1 MIVVVG
7 DTYDDVLYFD
17 TVLANKKEK
26 VILNRF
32 KVSVGTIFS
41 QDVIVLRDMS
51 TSVLTSAVLCHIL
64 DNYYVDLVIGVGKC
78 LAVSKDFK
86 AGNIALSSNVID
98 ANVDLSIFK
107 DVGMAQIPGFS
118 REFSV
123 QEDIFGYL
131 SQNLEKRPGIDHYGA
146 VYLSTDNMSR
156 DMLTF
161 LKENKTLFF
170 KSDERFVIDHN
181 SAGIAVACALKDV
194 PFIITKVVETSF
206 DQSQNLATYTN
217 VLSRY
222 IDLGKGIISTINDI
236 GRSDILEGEEDE
248 RR

>member
-1 MIVVVG
+1 MIIIVG

-32 KVSVGTIFS
+32 KISVGTIFS
-41 QDVIVLRDMS
+41 QEVIVVRDMA
-51 TSVLTSAVLCHIL
+51 TSVLTSAVLCHLL

-78 LAVSKDFK
+78 LSVSPELK

-107 DVGMAQIPGFS
+107 DIGMAQIPGFS

-123 QEDIFGYL
+123 QDDIFGYL
-131 SQNLEKRPGIDHYGA
+131 AENLDKRPGIDYYRA
-146 VYLSTDNMSR
+146 SFLSTDNMSR
-156 DMLTF
+156 DMLKF
-161 LKENKTLFF
+161 LKDNKTLFF
-170 KSDERFVIDHN
+170 KNDERFVIDHN
-181 SAGIAVACALKDV
+181 SAGLAVACTLKDV
-194 PFIITKVVETSF
+194 PFIVCKVVETGF
-206 DQSQNLATYTN
+206 DQSQNLASYSK
-217 VLSRY
+217 VLGRY
-222 IDLGKGIISTINDI
+222 IDLGKGVIETINNI

-248 RR
+248 R